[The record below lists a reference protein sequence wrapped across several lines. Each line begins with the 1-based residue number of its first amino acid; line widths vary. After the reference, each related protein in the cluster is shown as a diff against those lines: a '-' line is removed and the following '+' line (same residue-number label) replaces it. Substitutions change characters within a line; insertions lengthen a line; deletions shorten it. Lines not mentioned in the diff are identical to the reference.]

1 MTIQSDA
8 PLFVAELSAD
18 DDRRYDPHALL
29 TLLRTFAVVV
39 LRGMTLTPVQ
49 QVELT
54 RGLGE
59 PQLDPDTYNRH
70 PENPELLVVDNS
82 GDTPVVGNNIWHTDG
97 SFLRQPIRYTMLRA
111 VVLPTSGGDTLY
123 ADLQTAYEN
132 MTPQWRDVL
141 AGAIGLHAY
150 DRIAAMRADAHH
162 NPAALA
168 GSSTYTAVRHPI
180 IRAHP
185 DTGAPVL
192 FVNELCL
199 ARIESDDGAPIELT
213 VADLIAHATQDQFVY
228 RHRWAAGDVV
238 VWDNAR
244 ALHRSDFTAALSRV
258 MHRTTTSGDIPQPF
272 TSLGGVK

>member
-1 MTIQSDA
+1 MTA
-8 PLFVAELSAD
+8 PSGAPVFVAELPAD
-18 DDRRYDPHALL
+18 DDRRYDPDALL

-39 LRGMTLTPVQ
+39 LREMTLTPAQ

-59 PQLDPDTYNRH
+59 PQLDPDMHNRH
-70 PENPELLVVDNS
+70 HETPELLVVDNS

-97 SFLRQPIRYTMLRA
+97 SFLRRPIRYTMLRA
-111 VVLPTSGGDTLY
+111 VALPPSGGDTLY

-132 MTPQWRDVL
+132 VPAHWRDVL

-150 DRIAAMRADAHH
+150 DRIAATRADAHN

-168 GSSTYTAVRHPI
+168 GSSTYTPVRHPL

-192 FVNELCL
+192 FVNDLCL
-199 ARIESDDGAPIELT
+199 ARIESGDGVPLELT
-213 VADLIAHATQDQFVY
+213 VAELIAHATQDQFVY
-228 RHRWAAGDVV
+228 RHQWAAGDVV

-244 ALHRSDFTAALSRV
+244 ALHRADFAAGLSRV
-258 MHRTTTSGDIPQPF
+258 MHRTTTAGDVPQSF
-272 TSLGGVK
+272 TSIGAPA